1 MSVVDASLYG
11 RLLFG
16 ESGHA
21 AVRELLGAGRIVG
34 PPVLRIDLA
43 NLTRRAAKHRALDAA
58 AAAELFDDLTKC
70 VAFVADDAALGQ
82 ATLALALELD
92 HAAQDCAYLAVARA
106 RRLPLVT
113 ADAVF
118 ARKARRKGHAVEV
131 L

>member
-21 AVRELLGAGRIVG
+21 AVRELLGTGRIVG
-34 PPVLRIDLA
+34 PPVLRIELA
-43 NLTRRAAKHRALDAA
+43 NLARRAAKHRALDAA
-58 AAAELFDDLTKC
+58 AAARLFDDLTKG
-70 VAFVADDAALGQ
+70 VDFVADDAALGQ

-92 HAAQDCAYLAVARA
+92 HVAQDCTYLAVARA
-106 RRLPLVT
+106 LRMPLVT